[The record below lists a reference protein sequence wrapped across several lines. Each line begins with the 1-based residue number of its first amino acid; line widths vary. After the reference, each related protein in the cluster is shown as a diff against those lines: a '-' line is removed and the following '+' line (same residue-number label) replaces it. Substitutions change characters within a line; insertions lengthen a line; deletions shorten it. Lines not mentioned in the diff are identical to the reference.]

1 MSTSYTFTK
10 QERLKSKKEIGLLFS
25 NRQSVGAYPLRV
37 FWAEVEPLEDSPYPA
52 KMAFNVSKKTFK
64 QAVKRNR
71 YKRLMREAHRL
82 HKHKFYEKLEQET
95 KTLHLML
102 IYVGKDKTAFA
113 TIEKKYLQL
122 MDKLLKQIT
131 S

>member
-1 MSTSYTFTK
+1 MLTSYIFTK
-10 QERLKSKKEIGLLFS
+10 QERLKSKKEIEILFS

-37 FWAEVEPLEDSPYPA
+37 FWAEAEQIEPSPYRA

-71 YKRLMREAHRL
+71 YKRLMREIHRL
-82 HKHKFYEKLEQET
+82 HKHKFYKKLEEET

-102 IYVGKDKTAFA
+102 IYVGKGTCDFA